1 MNKKENIDLLYLTN
15 QNFVGK
21 YDQKKQISENLKQF
35 NEDMSFYRKR
45 IFSATKDIIRG
56 KTVNNPVNNSFN
68 NYAQELI
75 KYFKYLDTQDI
86 LQQEYADLKEKKPIK
101 IDDDFNLSEKNQI
114 ITRETK
120 KQIKTIADYIPITVR
135 TKKKKKINY
144 PKKRVIDIKN
154 PKFRIKGLEKEKSKQ
169 IICLEKQKD
178 VHKNTKIKV
187 EEKVPIKN
195 KPKNKPKTNAKN
207 NTKNNVKN
215 NPKNNPK
222 NKPGVKKD
230 LVSEI
235 LGNM

>member
-114 ITRETK
+114 ITKETK

-169 IICLEKQKD
+169 IICPEKEKV

-187 EEKVPIKN
+187 EAKVPIKN
-195 KPKNKPKTNAKN
+195 KLKNKPGAKTNAKT
-207 NTKNNVKN
+207 NT
-215 NPKNNPK
+215 K

>member
-169 IICLEKQKD
+169 IICLEKEKD

-195 KPKNKPKTNAKN
+195 KPKN
-207 NTKNNVKN
+207 
-215 NPKNNPK
+215 NPKNNPKTNTK

>member
-15 QNFVGK
+15 HHFVGK

-45 IFSATKDIIRG
+45 IFSTTKDIIRG
-56 KTVNNPVNNSFN
+56 KTINNPVNNSFN

-75 KYFKYLDTQDI
+75 KYFKYLDTQYI
-86 LQQEYADLKEKKPIK
+86 LQQEYADLKEKKPTK
-101 IDDDFNLSEKNQI
+101 IDDDFNLSEQNQI

-120 KQIKTIADYIPITVR
+120 KQIKTIIDYIPITVR

-169 IICLEKQKD
+169 IICPEKQKD
-178 VHKNTKIKV
+178 VHKNTKV
-187 EEKVPIKN
+187 EEKIPTKKKPIVKTKRDVKN
-195 KPKNKPKTNAKN
+195 KRDVKTKPTVKNKR
-207 NTKNNVKN
+207 
-215 NPKNNPK
+215 
-222 NKPGVKKD
+222 GVKTKPTVKID

-235 LGNM
+235 LGNL

>member
-114 ITRETK
+114 ITKETK

-169 IICLEKQKD
+169 IICPEKEKD

-187 EEKVPIKN
+187 EAKVPIKN
-195 KPKNKPKTNAKN
+195 KLKNKPGAKTKLKN
-207 NTKNNVKN
+207 NT
-215 NPKNNPK
+215 K